1 MPTHTRIDDAE
12 LLSQFSHTLLEIYRL
27 AREEPLERFLQT
39 MLECIQSLIPFQ
51 SAWWGRG
58 TPSSDEPELLQS
70 FFLLGLPPDYFEDW
84 KSIRKQDDTVERVFK
99 EPGKPVVLTMDQ
111 PDISEGLK
119 WLAHKYAFSELMCTI
134 SRDDITGFINHLSL
148 YRGSDDPAFSA
159 MELTLMQS
167 LMPHLLSAASINQIR
182 NVHAVMESNT
192 ENPMSLA
199 VSDAN
204 GVLQSSEPGLVDLLL
219 TEWPDWRGPQLPFT
233 PTLDG
238 YHGQA
243 LAIDCQARGQ
253 NFLLIARPLYPI
265 EQLSAR
271 EQDVAVRFGQG
282 RTYKEIARE
291 IGISPNTVRYYLRS
305 IYMKLGINSKA
316 DISRLLHDLPN
327 SKPI

>member
-1 MPTHTRIDDAE
+1 MPTSTSIDDAE
-12 LLSQFSHTLLEIYRL
+12 LLSKFSLTLLEVYRL

-58 TPSSDEPELLQS
+58 TPSSEEPECLQS
-70 FFLLGLPPDYFEDW
+70 FFLLGLPANYFDDW
-84 KSIRKQDDTVERVFK
+84 KTIRKQDDTVERVFK
-99 EPGKPVVLTMDQ
+99 APGKPVVLTIDR

-119 WLAHKYAFSELMCTI
+119 WLAHKYEFSELMCTI
-134 SRDDITGFINHLSL
+134 SRDEITGFINHLSL
-148 YRGSDDPAFSA
+148 YRGHQDPDFSPVELKL
-159 MELTLMQS
+159 MES

-182 NVHAVMESNT
+182 NVHVLMESKS
-192 ENPMSLA
+192 ENPTALA
-199 VSDAN
+199 VCDAN

-233 PTLDG
+233 PALEG
-238 YHGQA
+238 YHGQS
-243 LAIDCQARGQ
+243 LAIDCQVRGQ
-253 NFLLIARPLYPI
+253 KFLLIARPLYPI

-282 RTYKEIARE
+282 LTYKEIARD

-305 IYMKLGINSKA
+305 IYMKLGINNKA

>member
-1 MPTHTRIDDAE
+1 
-12 LLSQFSHTLLEIYRL
+12 
-27 AREEPLERFLQT
+27 
-39 MLECIQSLIPFQ
+39 
-51 SAWWGRG
+51 
-58 TPSSDEPELLQS
+58 
-70 FFLLGLPPDYFEDW
+70 
-84 KSIRKQDDTVERVFK
+84 
-99 EPGKPVVLTMDQ
+99 
-111 PDISEGLK
+111 
-119 WLAHKYAFSELMCTI
+119 
-134 SRDDITGFINHLSL
+134 
-148 YRGSDDPAFSA
+148 
-159 MELTLMQS
+159 
-167 LMPHLLSAASINQIR
+167 MPHLLSAASINQIR
-182 NVHAVMESNT
+182 NTNVFMESNT

-199 VSDAN
+199 VSDTN

-233 PTLDG
+233 PTPKG
-238 YHGQA
+238 YQGQA

-253 NFLLIARPLYPI
+253 NFLLIARPLFPI

-305 IYMKLGINSKA
+305 IYMKLNINSKA